1 VRIAYTNIAVAS
13 PPVLEPAD
21 YEEQE
26 SDVEG
31 MYLMLTASWV
41 LKFPQWEGI
50 IADSVSQGRQRTSYW
65 ESPGGS
71 GQRYI
76 ELLAKCQKLIKIAD
90 RSEYG
95 WGVVVEY
102 TANELDNSDD
112 IKC

>member
-1 VRIAYTNIAVAS
+1 MRIVYTNIAVAS

-21 YEEQE
+21 HEEQE

-31 MYLMLTASWV
+31 TNLMLTASWV
-41 LKFPQWEGI
+41 LGFPWREGTI
-50 IADSVSQGRQRTSYW
+50 TDVFRGRQCTSYW

-90 RSEYG
+90 HFEYG
-95 WGVVVEY
+95 W
-102 TANELDNSDD
+102 
-112 IKC
+112 